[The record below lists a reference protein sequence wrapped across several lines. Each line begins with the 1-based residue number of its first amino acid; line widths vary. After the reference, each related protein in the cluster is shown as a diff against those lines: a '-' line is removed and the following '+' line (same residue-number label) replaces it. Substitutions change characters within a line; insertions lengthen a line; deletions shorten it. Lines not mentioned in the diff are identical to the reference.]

1 MLLSEYIKKL
11 HAIFKEHGD
20 LPLIYSKDDEGN
32 EFRPVVYDPSV
43 GNYNEADREFSDEI
57 DGVKHVCIN

>member
-11 HAIFKEHGD
+11 QAIFEKHGD
-20 LPLIYSKDDEGN
+20 LPLIYSNDDEGN
-32 EFRPVVYDPSV
+32 EFRPVVYDPGV
-43 GNYNEADREFSDEI
+43 GNYNCEDREFGDET